1 MSNRD
6 ARPTPPDRLNLRD
19 WPPAYFALVMATG
32 IVSIACQLL
41 GMRPLALALFGL
53 NGIFYAALWLIA
65 LVRLFKYPR
74 KSAADLSDPP
84 RAVGLFTLVAATGVL
99 ASQCLLVL
107 SLPRAAL
114 SLWWATVFLW
124 ILVTYAV
131 FTALTIRHAP
141 SKLTRDLHGGWLVAV
156 VATQSVSCAGTLL
169 ASHHALWLNELYFVS
184 LVTWLA
190 GGMLYIWLIS
200 IIFFRYTFMVM
211 EPADLSPPYW
221 INMGAMA
228 ISTLAGALL
237 IEAAPNAPLLG
248 ELLPFLKGMTL
259 LFWATATWWIPMLLT
274 LGVWRHGYH
283 RIALTYNPQ
292 YWGAVFPLGMY
303 TVCTYR
309 MAHALHS
316 PFLLGIP
323 RVFIWFALGAWTLAA
338 LGLARRCVLLARAQL
353 AAAPPAAGTE

>member
-1 MSNRD
+1 MSDRD
-6 ARPTPPDRLNLRD
+6 AQPVDLPLAPDRWGLRD

-32 IVSIACQLL
+32 IVSIACHILD
-41 GMRPLALALFGL
+41 MRSLAVGLFGL
-53 NGIFYAALWLIA
+53 NWFFYAALWLIV
-65 LVRLFKYPR
+65 LVRLVKYPQ
-74 KSAADLSDPP
+74 KTGADFSDPP

-99 ASQCLLVL
+99 ASGCLIVV
-107 SLPRAAL
+107 SWPAVARV
-114 SLWWATVFLW
+114 LWWATVVLW
-124 ILVTYAV
+124 VGLTYAV
-131 FTALTIRHAP
+131 FTALTVRRVPAN
-141 SKLTRDLHGGWLVAV
+141 LARDLHGGWLVAV

-169 ASHHALWLNELYFVS
+169 AAHQDMWLEHLYFIS
-184 LVTWLA
+184 LGTWLA

-200 IIFFRYTFMVM
+200 IIFYRYTFMVM
-211 EPADLSPPYW
+211 EPADLHPPYW

-237 IEAAPNAPLLG
+237 IDAAPDATLLG

-259 LFWATATWWIPMLLT
+259 LFWATATWWVPMLLT
-274 LGVWRHGYH
+274 LGVWRHVFRGMP
-283 RIALTYNPQ
+283 LTYDSQ

-309 MAHALHS
+309 MAQALES

-338 LGLARRCVLLARAQL
+338 LGLARRCVVRGRAVLKQ
-353 AAAPPAAGTE
+353 